1 MSQKPLLDGKRVL
14 IADDDDFSRKIVAG
28 MIEKLGCPQPMLVG
42 DGDTAELAFKER
54 GPFDVAILDFRMP
67 GRNGLEILKSIRVGE
82 GPAPREQRL
91 MMLTGSG
98 DYGLLGAAMA
108 LDVDAFVVKPI
119 TFQQM
124 GERLGGIFKQ
134 WGELKTSAKYEE
146 VDVDAITLRLTAT
159 LPSAPKAPPPPKQA
173 PRGVQTK
180 LENTKPGMVLSED
193 ICGPQNQL
201 VLATGVKLSQ
211 RMINRLVEVKKI
223 LDVSEIWVEAMAEES

>member
-1 MSQKPLLDGKRVL
+1 MILDKKRVL
-14 IADDDDFSRKIVAG
+14 IADDDDFSRKIVSG
-28 MIEKLGCPQPMLVG
+28 MIEKLGCADPVLVG
-42 DGDTAELAFKER
+42 DGEMAELAFRER

-67 GRNGLEILKSIRVGE
+67 GRNGLEILKSIRVG
-82 GPAPREQRL
+82 GGAAPREQRL

-98 DYGLLGAAMA
+98 DYGLLGVAMA

-124 GERLGGIFKQ
+124 AERLGGIFKQ
-134 WGELKTSAKYEE
+134 WGDLKTSSKYEE
-146 VDVDAITLRLTAT
+146 VDIDSVIKRLSAT
-159 LPSAPKAPPPPKQA
+159 LPSAPKAPPSPKQA

-180 LENTKPGMVLSED
+180 LENTRPGMVLSED